1 MKKTNIWEPVYKI
14 SPKVARALMDIE
26 SAKTIVERT
35 ALPPAVEAELRRA
48 AMVRSTH
55 FSTRIAGNRLT
66 LKEAQ
71 DVIEHKKTSFHGRER
86 DTSEVRNYWNAMLKV
101 E

>member
-1 MKKTNIWEPVYKI
+1 MKRLNSWQPAYKI
-14 SPKVARALMDIE
+14 SSKIARALMDIE

-55 FSTRIAGNRLT
+55 FSAR
-66 LKEAQ
+66 
-71 DVIEHKKTSFHGRER
+71 
-86 DTSEVRNYWNAMLKV
+86 
-101 E
+101 